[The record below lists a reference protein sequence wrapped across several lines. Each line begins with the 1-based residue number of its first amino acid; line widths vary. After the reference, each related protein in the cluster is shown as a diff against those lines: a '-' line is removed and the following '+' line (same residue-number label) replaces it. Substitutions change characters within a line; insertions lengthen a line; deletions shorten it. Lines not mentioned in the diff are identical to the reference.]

1 MVRQFYKIFY
11 KSIKKSNKTIETC
24 VLITVMSAIAYMY
37 LLLLWYLRTY
47 ISLYSILNPIYKM
60 WVFIIST
67 AVLCQF
73 SDFIVNGICSIQYSL
88 WLIIYIID
96 IESHLSTSMTFFQDL
111 LNKFM
116 YLDKDIS
123 LKKKN
128 YSLHWDRK

>member
-24 VLITVMSAIAYMY
+24 VLMTVMSAIAYMY

-47 ISLYSILNPIYKM
+47 ISLYAILNPIFKM
-60 WVFIIST
+60 WVF
-67 AVLCQF
+67 CQF